1 MADGIIFIGWDRP
14 VPGREKQAMQ
24 LFQKSM
30 AHYSKLKTDG
40 RIENFEAVVLT
51 PHGGDLNGF
60 LLVRGDAKK
69 LIEIE
74 QEDISIQLRMEGH
87 YCLDGFGVVL
97 GAIGERLTNI
107 FSQYSKLIG
116 I

>member
-1 MADGIIFIGWDRP
+1 MADGVIFIGWDRP
-14 VPGREKQAMQ
+14 VAGREKQAVQ
-24 LFQKSM
+24 LFQKSI
-30 AHYSKLKTDG
+30 AYYSKLKTGG
-40 RIENFEAVVLT
+40 RIENFEAVLLT

-69 LIEIE
+69 LAEIE
-74 QEDISIQLRMEGH
+74 GEDASIQLRLEAH

-97 GAIGERLTNI
+97 GTTGERLTNL

-116 I
+116 S